1 MGRRILSAVII
12 PLFSL
17 TFILLGLLINL
28 VQGILFIFT
37 PKTLFRKLNYFLVYG
52 IHGYLLSVGDWWSN
66 SKVNIYCNKDL
77 EDRIRSC
84 EVREHAL
91 YLMNHH
97 TELDWLYSWIL
108 GDRFGILGNCR
119 AFAKSA
125 LRFVPIVGWSW
136 AMSDMVFLSRG
147 DWENDQKTMIQKL
160 NDLAEF
166 PSPVCLLLFPEGTRF
181 TKEKHKASKEFAMK
195 ADLPCL
201 QHHLTPRTKGFTFI
215 MEHVDRDTFQALYD
229 VTLVEAEESAPFNI
243 ASLMSGKSCV
253 GNMLIRRIPL
263 INIPKDKEESALW
276 LHNFFKEKDDFKN
289 NFITTG
295 TFSKDCS
302 VIQSPKRVTSLIL
315 LVVSNIFVLISV
327 VYCMV
332 TGGWILRA
340 GVLALCGVAFLA
352 IKTIGD
358 STRIEKSSKY
368 GVNNNKESVKVD

>member
-1 MGRRILSAVII
+1 MERSVISPVII

-28 VQGILFIFT
+28 LQGILFIFI

-52 IHGYLLSVGDWWSN
+52 IHGYLLSLGDWWSN
-66 SKVNIYCNKDL
+66 SKVNIYCNKEL
-77 EDRIRSC
+77 EDRIRNC

-91 YLMNHH
+91 FLMNHH

-119 AFAKSA
+119 AFVKSA

-136 AMSDMVFLSRG
+136 AMSDMVFLSRA
-147 DWENDQKTMIQKL
+147 DWETDQKTMIQKL
-160 NDLAEF
+160 NNLADF

-181 TKEKHKASKEFAMK
+181 TKEKHSASKEFAVK
-195 ADLPCL
+195 AGLPSL
-201 QHHLTPRTKGFTFI
+201 QHHLTPRTKGFSFI
-215 MEHVDRDTFQALYD
+215 MEHVDRHTFQALYD

-253 GNMLIRRIPL
+253 GNLFIRRIPL

-276 LHNFFKEKDDFKN
+276 LHNFFKEKDDLKN
-289 NFITTG
+289 SFLTTG
-295 TFSKDCS
+295 SFSKA
-302 VIQSPKRVTSLIL
+302 PRRVTSLVL
-315 LVVSNIFVLISV
+315 LVVSNILVLSSLLYNLV
-327 VYCMV
+327 A
-332 TGGWILRA
+332 GGWMVRA
-340 GVLALCGVAFLA
+340 LVLLLCGVAFLA

-368 GVNNNKESVKVD
+368 GVNNNKESVKID